1 MRQLIQ
7 LPLPWDLYLMMTT
20 TMTVAGLVAGRPVYG
35 GPTVSTMSVAVSV
48 TVSVAG
54 VVGVVS
60 STGGLSSDVG
70 VTVGA
75 VSGMSVGGS
84 ASSVSGGMSVGSVSG
99 VVSVSSVSGGL
110 PVRSVADGGM
120 SVRSVSAGS
129 VSGGVSVR
137 SVSGVVSVRSVGVLD
152 SVSGVSV
159 GVTAVSVRSVSSVG
173 GVAVGSGVSDTVS
186 AVSVG
191 VSVAVSVSSLV
202 GTVSVIN
209 KVNSTEVS
217 DSVFTTMGVVAV
229 TLVLGSWGTWLIVSI
244 AVRAD
249 HERVG
254 IIVVESIVSTF
265 ANKSALVAVTF
276 TTLGGLLLAGCGQCY
291 ESGYNNQYP
300 HLARITV

>member
-75 VSGMSVGGS
+75 VSGMSVGVS
-84 ASSVSGGMSVGSVSG
+84 ASSVSGGMSVG
-99 VVSVSSVSGGL
+99 
-110 PVRSVADGGM
+110 
-120 SVRSVSAGS
+120 
-129 VSGGVSVR
+129 

-159 GVTAVSVRSVSSVG
+159 GVTAVSVRSVGSVG

-186 AVSVG
+186 AVSVR

-209 KVNSTEVS
+209 KVDSTEVS

-229 TLVLGSWGTWLIVSI
+229 TLVLGSWRTWLIVSI

>member
-75 VSGMSVGGS
+75 VSGMSVGVS

-120 SVRSVSAGS
+120 SVRSVSA
-129 VSGGVSVR
+129 R
-137 SVSGVVSVRSVGVLD
+137 SVSGVVSVG
-152 SVSGVSV
+152 
-159 GVTAVSVRSVSSVG
+159 SVSSG
-173 GVAVGSGVSDTVS
+173 
-186 AVSVG
+186 VSVG